1 MRLKEIMSKSCNS
14 LFPIHF
20 PPPLSSLL
28 PPPLALPP
36 PVPSVT
42 LVEAMLAREVCV
54 TGDPRGSPC
63 GRQGTTKFEAPNVH
77 LVVHGHSPTKSEFR
91 QDEIC
96 QVQGLTHSTRVLKA
110 QSLTNAVGSDRSFTM
125 CGTKRVGDDEGEE
138 NVEEL
143 RERLRQMKALVNER
157 THSKKSGIDE
167 GFLSVV
173 FACILVVI
181 AGVTLYAFVVL
192 YTAVHRR
199 WTENPDTD

>member
-1 MRLKEIMSKSCNS
+1 ME
-14 LFPIHF
+14 
-20 PPPLSSLL
+20 
-28 PPPLALPP
+28 
-36 PVPSVT
+36 
-42 LVEAMLAREVCV
+42 
-54 TGDPRGSPC
+54 
-63 GRQGTTKFEAPNVH
+63 GTE
-77 LVVHGHSPTKSEFR
+77 GIRSRPT
-91 QDEIC
+91 
-96 QVQGLTHSTRVLKA
+96 THSVYT
-110 QSLTNAVGSDRSFTM
+110 
-125 CGTKRVGDDEGEE
+125 GDDEGEE